1 MKTTEDWPYNL
12 PIFRR
17 SHRAES
23 PDGKMIAEIRVA
35 REVGMSNPTAGLLEL
50 SAGMA
55 IPNCNPSFVWS
66 DDSRYLAVSQWAYA
80 WVLFHGMQLLI
91 LEPASRDVHIAC
103 WSWGF
108 IQPESFC
115 NGELVAILNPTQKRP
130 KRQSWRIPD
139 ELQKLRHRN
148 VAA

>member
-91 LEPASRDVHIAC
+91 LEPASRDVHIAWELGIHSAGIVLQWRAC
-103 WSWGF
+103 CNS
-108 IQPESFC
+108 QPH
-115 NGELVAILNPTQKRP
+115 AKTTQTTIVENSR
-130 KRQSWRIPD
+130 
-139 ELQKLRHRN
+139 
-148 VAA
+148 